1 MEKTA
6 TAGFEIAEEFETLDP
21 PQELRAMH
29 EESVRQTRE
38 SRKDFETMVG
48 KVRLSEQP
56 IRTLQSELK
65 KLVPDI
71 NAAEQ
76 LNRKLGLDECNEVRV
91 PSPRPDES

>member
-1 MEKTA
+1 
-6 TAGFEIAEEFETLDP
+6 
-21 PQELRAMH
+21 
-29 EESVRQTRE
+29 
-38 SRKDFETMVG
+38 MVG